1 MLESPFKRRLSDT
14 TELFKESSNKTQ
26 KTEDNNL
33 SREERLE
40 QVFENMRLRRIVK
53 ENHGGDINQLAFFF
67 NNKNFSAPFG
77 IDKVKTFDKRG
88 AVQRH
93 STDTSNVLATV
104 GGCEV
109 HTIIDPGNHQKLN
122 SNFNSLVYTITN
134 IVVII
139 WISCQISI

>member
-1 MLESPFKRRLSDT
+1 MPESTIKRRLS
-14 TELFKESSNKTQ
+14 ESTQVENGQVNKTQ
-26 KTEDNNL
+26 KTEEEEL

-53 ENHGGDINQLAFFF
+53 ENHGGDINQLSFFF
-67 NNKNFSAPFG
+67 NNKNFTAPFG

-109 HTIIDPGNHQKLN
+109 DIKLN
-122 SNFNSLVYTITN
+122 ND
-134 IVVII
+134 
-139 WISCQISI
+139 

>member
-1 MLESPFKRRLSDT
+1 MSSAPVKRRLSDT
-14 TELFKESSNKTQ
+14 TNVLPNKTL
-26 KTEDNNL
+26 KTEDK
-33 SREERLE
+33 EQRLE

-67 NNKNFSAPFG
+67 NNKNFTAPFG
-77 IDKVKTFDKRG
+77 LDQVKTFDKRG

-109 HTIIDPGNHQKLN
+109 NTHNCKFLKRQLIR
-122 SNFNSLVYTITN
+122 
-134 IVVII
+134 
-139 WISCQISI
+139 

>member
-1 MLESPFKRRLSDT
+1 MIASPKRRLSDAT
-14 TELFKESSNKTQ
+14 NLENKQ
-26 KTEDNNL
+26 ANKSLKTEEKDK

-53 ENHGGDINQLAFFF
+53 ENHGCDINQLAFFF
-67 NNKNFSAPFG
+67 NNKNFTAPFG

-109 HTIIDPGNHQKLN
+109 RRA
-122 SNFNSLVYTITN
+122 
-134 IVVII
+134 
-139 WISCQISI
+139 

>member
-1 MLESPFKRRLSDT
+1 MTAKRRLSDAAT
-14 TELFKESSNKTQ
+14 DQSNKVI
-26 KTEDNNL
+26 KSEDK
-33 SREERLE
+33 EQRLE

-53 ENHGGDINQLAFFF
+53 ENHGCDINQLAFFF

-77 IDKVKTFDKRG
+77 LDQVKTFDKRG

-109 HTIIDPGNHQKLN
+109 KKEEN
-122 SNFNSLVYTITN
+122 
-134 IVVII
+134 
-139 WISCQISI
+139 

>member
-1 MLESPFKRRLSDT
+1 MSTTAETIKRRLSDAT
-14 TELFKESSNKTQ
+14 NTQQTNKTP
-26 KTEDNNL
+26 KTENK
-33 SREERLE
+33 SREQRLE

-77 IDKVKTFDKRG
+77 IDQVKTFDKRG

-93 STDTSNVLATV
+93 RTDTSNVLATV

-109 HTIIDPGNHQKLN
+109 KLKGEIN
-122 SNFNSLVYTITN
+122 LIKKKKL
-134 IVVII
+134 
-139 WISCQISI
+139 